1 MRMRMM
7 RRFVVDVDIKN
18 YASSQ
23 ANHASVLSPSNNTIP
38 LLTSPFPHP
47 SFHQRIRS
55 RHHST
60 LEHLNISK
68 SDLGSILYS

>member
-1 MRMRMM
+1 MM

-23 ANHASVLSPSNNTIP
+23 ANHASVLSPSSNTIP
-38 LLTSPFPHP
+38 LLNLSPLSHP
-47 SFHQRIRS
+47 SFHQRIRL

-60 LEHLNISK
+60 LEHSIIPKRK
-68 SDLGSILYS
+68 SLARICS